1 MNKNQEEERITLFR
15 SIREIVEAV
24 YKAGVEGGA
33 SSVVEPA
40 IKELEKYEEY
50 ACLLEQGM
58 SSYEARGEIWGEE
71 K

>member
-1 MNKNQEEERITLFR
+1 MR
-15 SIREIVEAV
+15 SIREIVEEV

-50 ACLLEQGM
+50 AALLEQGM
-58 SSYEARGEIWGEE
+58 SAYEARGTVWGQEN
-71 K
+71 